1 MVSRAPHLLLSALLL
16 GVIAP
21 QASALSVC
29 LEDRSGIGVPARAG
43 LIRELQALFPQIDL
57 QLGGCNAVEGSDVVL
72 TVLGSRP
79 GVPEDALGLAYR
91 AGGVILPRLELF
103 AEPVLRL
110 TQAGDWETLGRALA
124 RVAAHELLHYRRQT
138 SEHDSHGLLRAR
150 LTPTELVSEDIRPR
164 LAASLHH
171 D

>member
-1 MVSRAPHLLLSALLL
+1 MTRAPQILLTALLL
-16 GVIAP
+16 GGMAS
-21 QASALSVC
+21 QASAMKAC
-29 LEDRSGIGVPARAG
+29 LEDRSGLGAPARAG
-43 LIRELQALFPQIDL
+43 FVRELHALLPQIHL
-57 QLGGCNAVEGSDVVL
+57 ERGHCNALIGSEVVL
-72 TVLGSRP
+72 TVLDSRP

-91 AGGVILPRLELF
+91 SDGVILPRLELF
-103 AEPVLRL
+103 VDPIMEL

-138 SEHDSHGLLRAR
+138 GEHDAHGLLQAR
-150 LTPTELVSEDIRPR
+150 LTPAELVSEEIRPR